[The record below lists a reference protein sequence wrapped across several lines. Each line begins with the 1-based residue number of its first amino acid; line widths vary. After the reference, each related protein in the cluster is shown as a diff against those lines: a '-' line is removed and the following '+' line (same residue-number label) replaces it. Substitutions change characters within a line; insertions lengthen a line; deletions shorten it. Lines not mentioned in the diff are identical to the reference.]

1 MFKDVKAESG
11 MKLEECPIGDERQLP
26 AAISRFCRT
35 LKRIYVNNSERM
47 QQFQATLEEQLAASE
62 ELCQRFDDIAA
73 LAEKAEESRAE
84 WSALET
90 KFEAENEAL
99 QKSAGE
105 ASGEIKKL
113 ESGIEKARTH
123 LDSKKQEGD
132 SIKASIERLRID
144 ISELSDENEILSAET
159 ARLQT
164 ESDNLRPEREQLIVG
179 ESVVKRRISEAACA
193 VAAL

>member
-105 ASGEIKKL
+105 ASGEIKNLNPALK
-113 ESGIEKARTH
+113 R
-123 LDSKKQEGD
+123 QEHTLTVK
-132 SIKASIERLRID
+132 SRR
-144 ISELSDENEILSAET
+144 ET
-159 ARLQT
+159 VSRLQ
-164 ESDNLRPEREQLIVG
+164 SNG
-179 ESVVKRRISEAACA
+179 
-193 VAAL
+193 